1 MCGNSRWWEERQTGC
16 IVLLYG
22 GPTAVATQ
30 AGLSTLSSGLP
41 PPRGSQVLN
50 LQPLDD
56 LVESCHVRKE
66 FVWGPQLSSK
76 MRTSCSLYGCFWTI
90 GIFLGIVENYILLY

>member
-1 MCGNSRWWEERQTGC
+1 M
-16 IVLLYG
+16 LLYR
-22 GPTAVATQ
+22 GPTTVATQ
-30 AGLSTLSSGLP
+30 AGLSTLSSGLSP
-41 PPRGSQVLN
+41 PLTRGSQVLN

-66 FVWGPQLSSK
+66 FVWGLRLSSK
-76 MRTSCSLYGCFWTI
+76 LRTSCSLNGCFWTI